1 MEKVYI
7 CKKLEELD
15 GIAADILKTFPGPGL
30 FALYGEMGSGKTTLV
45 KLFCKALGSLDN
57 VTSPT
62 FALINEYSTENFGP
76 IYHFDVYRIKKI
88 EEVMDIGYETYFF
101 SGNYVFVE
109 WPEKISELLPESY
122 VYIKIR
128 EVEDGKREIL
138 VKC

>member
-1 MEKVYI
+1 MENVYI
-7 CKKLEELD
+7 CNELEELD
-15 GIAADILKTFPGPGL
+15 GIAADILKTYPEPVL
-30 FALYGEMGSGKTTLV
+30 FALYGEMGSGKTTLI
-45 KLFCKALGSLDN
+45 KRFCKALGTLDN

-62 FALINEYSTENFGP
+62 FALINEYSTESAGP

-109 WPEKISELLPESY
+109 WPEKISELLPENY
-122 VYIKIR
+122 VYIKIK